1 MVYPKDQYLAHF
13 YSTFLFVIC
22 FLILNN
28 IYFASYTDDSTPYT
42 INQNSDSV
50 TKSLEDLSIPTLSWS
65 KENKL
70 KLNLDK
76 CHLTVSGTENTKIK
90 LDDFTITNSKEEKL
104 LGIIFD
110 DKLTFQYYIENL
122 RKKARLKLSA
132 LSRVAP
138 FVDLPQKKILF
149 NAFFQSQFS
158 YCSLVWICHS
168 RKSAQR

>member
-13 YSTFLFVIC
+13 YSKFLFVIC
-22 FLILNN
+22 FLILGN
-28 IYFASYTDDSTPYT
+28 IYFTSYAYDNTPYT

-50 TKSLEDLSIPTLSWS
+50 TKSLEDLSIPLLSWS

-76 CHLTVSGTENTKIK
+76 CHLIVSGTENTKIK
-90 LDDFTITNSKEEKL
+90 LDDFTITNSKKEKL

-110 DKLTFQYYIENL
+110 DKLTFQYHIENL
-122 RKKARLKLSA
+122 CKKVRLKLSA

-138 FVDLPQKKILF
+138 FYRSATKENFIQCLF
-149 NAFFQSQFS
+149 S
-158 YCSLVWICHS
+158 VTV
-168 RKSAQR
+168 